1 MKNNLHLSFKR
12 WKPRLNSINMQ
23 KLKLWRIL
31 FCIKFVRSLD
41 KETLIA
47 NVDESTISR
56 HSQLFYSRSQ
66 KGKPQEFK
74 NIPFTGSINLIL
86 TILSNG
92 AWFCLLTNQTMGSE
106 GFLSYM
112 QSFKEW
118 MSDNDYF
125 GYKKLI
131 VTMDNCA
138 IHRSKRSLAEIG
150 NMFNEI
156 MYIPVYSPQLAPV
169 EMWFSFIKHNLK
181 TKMKFQVW
189 NLNNKNRREWVFE
202 SMKSLTS
209 KLVRSYFTK
218 FYTEIR
224 QHLTL

>member
-1 MKNNLHLSFKR
+1 M
-12 WKPRLNSINMQ
+12 
-23 KLKLWRIL
+23 
-31 FCIKFVRSLD
+31 
-41 KETLIA
+41 
-47 NVDESTISR
+47 
-56 HSQLFYSRSQ
+56 
-66 KGKPQEFK
+66 
-74 NIPFTGSINLIL
+74 

-92 AWFCLLTNQTMGSE
+92 AWFCLLTNQAMGSE

-138 IHRSKRSLAEIG
+138 IHRSKRSLAELG

-156 MYIPVYSPQLAPV
+156 MYILVYSPQLAPV
-169 EMWFSFIKHNLK
+169 EMWPSFTKHNPK
-181 TKMKFQVW
+181 TKTKFQVC
-189 NLNNKNRREWVFE
+189 NLNNKNRREWIFE

-209 KLVRSYFTK
+209 KLVRSYFIK
-218 FYTEIR
+218 FYTEVR